1 MDKPDFMEGVVETV
15 DSLAE
20 LKDRVDYSLQLTD
33 EVAKLTEKLSE
44 VKKVLRRV
52 MEEDIPTLMLER
64 GITKITLDTG
74 ETVTVKQ
81 DLSATILDK
90 EGFFKFLDQHDAK
103 DLVKLK
109 LSMEKMPD
117 RLMDVLFDFLD
128 KNEYQ
133 YNAEKEVAAQ
143 TRLKFLRELC
153 GIGLSD
159 KELGVKLAD
168 GRCMPIDALPSDTI
182 KAFVYYKTKI
192 KK

>member
-1 MDKPDFMEGVVETV
+1 MDRPDFMEGVVEPI

-20 LKDRVDYSLQLTD
+20 LKEKVDYSIQLSE
-33 EVAKLTEKLSE
+33 EVAELTEKLSKT
-44 VKKVLRRV
+44 KKILRKIN
-52 MEEDIPTLMLER
+52 EEDIPNIMLAR

-103 DLVKLK
+103 ELVKLK

-133 YNAEKEVAAQ
+133 YNAEKDVAAQ
-143 TRLKFLRELC
+143 TRLKFLRELT
-153 GIGLSD
+153 GVGLSD
-159 KELGVKLAD
+159 KELGIKLAD
-168 GRCMPIDALPSDTI
+168 GRCIPIDALPDCI
-182 KAFVYYKTKI
+182 KVFVYYKTKI

>member
-1 MDKPDFMEGVVETV
+1 MDRPDFMEGVVEPI

-20 LKDRVDYSLQLTD
+20 LKEKVDYSIQLSE
-33 EVAKLTEKLSE
+33 EVAELTEKLSKT
-44 VKKVLRRV
+44 KKILRKIN
-52 MEEDIPTLMLER
+52 EEDIPNIMLAR

-103 DLVKLK
+103 ELVKLK

-128 KNEYQ
+128 NNEYQ
-133 YNAEKEVAAQ
+133 YSAEKDVAAQ

-168 GRCMPIDALPSDTI
+168 GRCIPIDALPDCI

>member
-1 MDKPDFMEGVVETV
+1 MDRPDFMEGVVEPI

-20 LKDRVDYSLQLTD
+20 LKEKVDYSIQLSE
-33 EVAKLTEKLSE
+33 EVAELTEKLSKT
-44 VKKVLRRV
+44 KKILRKIN
-52 MEEDIPTLMLER
+52 EEDIPNIMLAR

-90 EGFFKFLDQHDAK
+90 EDFFKFLDQHDAK
-103 DLVKLK
+103 ELVKLK

-133 YNAEKEVAAQ
+133 YNAEKDVAAQ
-143 TRLKFLRELC
+143 TRLKFLRELT
-153 GIGLSD
+153 GVGLSD
-159 KELGVKLAD
+159 KELGIKLAD
-168 GRCMPIDALPSDTI
+168 GRCIPIDALPDCI
-182 KAFVYYKTKI
+182 KVFVYYKTKI